1 MFTFALV
8 SSRNCA
14 LGDAC
19 NNWDKTMR
27 IQLVAAALATMAV
40 QANAGTVSAVKSFGN
55 FEATGSLDVV
65 ETVEN
70 VMYFGEVGKY
80 DVTNNTGGVLTGFG
94 VSNNYTQPVVVGDE
108 FTENVGNDLELIDIP
123 LFLLLPDAGCTTI
136 GNYETCYTSR
146 VLNSGNWNEEIAYS
160 TFDGEEVFEET
171 FQDIFGDFETASG
184 GDQMFNWFDFSIV
197 EVFNPRPPIAQ
208 VFEVTL
214 EEVFEPVMPIEFSA
228 LKDGDT
234 VTDFFGFFGN
244 VPASSIIGHSS
255 VGANSSFYTAG
266 QAVPP
271 AVPLPAAAWMLIAG
285 IGGLGAIARRK
296 KA

>member
-1 MFTFALV
+1 
-8 SSRNCA
+8 
-14 LGDAC
+14 
-19 NNWDKTMR
+19 MR

-123 LFLLLPDAGCTTI
+123 LFLLL
-136 GNYETCYTSR
+136 
-146 VLNSGNWNEEIAYS
+146 
-160 TFDGEEVFEET
+160 ET

>member
-19 NNWDKTMR
+19 NNW
-27 IQLVAAALATMAV
+27 LATMAV

-123 LFLLLPDAGCTTI
+123 LFLRI
-136 GNYETCYTSR
+136 
-146 VLNSGNWNEEIAYS
+146 W
-160 TFDGEEVFEET
+160 
-171 FQDIFGDFETASG
+171 
-184 GDQMFNWFDFSIV
+184 W
-197 EVFNPRPPIAQ
+197 RP
-208 VFEVTL
+208 
-214 EEVFEPVMPIEFSA
+214 
-228 LKDGDT
+228 
-234 VTDFFGFFGN
+234 N
-244 VPASSIIGHSS
+244 VQL
-255 VGANSSFYTAG
+255 VR
-266 QAVPP
+266 
-271 AVPLPAAAWMLIAG
+271 L
-285 IGGLGAIARRK
+285 
-296 KA
+296 